1 MPYPRNPNQPPIPDR
16 KGTGRLDSAPTT
28 PLTTPN
34 AFGKDQFRASSA
46 LRSSFGG
53 QAAPSGSLDQAKG
66 RLAELHNEL
75 ARAKA
80 TILEVRPKMAIL
92 KRAIRLNQRQIPEA
106 ALFQQVPMQEKLFTQ
121 QIAAHLIAFPDAMRP
136 AEIAMGQYEAAWA
149 AMQSVEETLMM
160 AQMGD
165 PSEILRTVS
174 GVSVEKMR
182 GQVFPLTSL
191 FVHFE
196 TDPVLSRLFEPPYAP
211 RAKGTGPLD
220 PNEAPP
226 YRLTDLFRPSRKK
239 STPDAP

>member
-1 MPYPRNPNQPPIPDR
+1 MPFPRNPNQPPVPDK
-16 KGTGRLDSAPTT
+16 KGTGRLESAPTT
-28 PLTTPN
+28 PLSTPN

-46 LRSSFGG
+46 LRSSFAA
-53 QAAPSGSLDQAKG
+53 QSAPSGSLDQGKG

-92 KRAIRLNQRQIPEA
+92 KRAIRLNQRKIPEA

-121 QIAAHLIAFPDAMRP
+121 QIATHLIAFPDAMRP

-149 AMQSVEETLMM
+149 AMQSVEEILMT

-165 PSEILRTVS
+165 PADILRTVA

-211 RAKGTGPLD
+211 KARGTAPLD
-220 PNEAPP
+220 PNDAPP
-226 YRLTDLFRPSRKK
+226 YRLTDLFRPRKR
-239 STPDAP
+239 STPEGP